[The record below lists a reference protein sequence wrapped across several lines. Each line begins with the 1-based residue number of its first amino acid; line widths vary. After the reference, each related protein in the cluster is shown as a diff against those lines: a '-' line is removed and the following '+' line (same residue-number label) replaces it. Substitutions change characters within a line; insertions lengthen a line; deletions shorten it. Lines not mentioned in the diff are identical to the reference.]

1 MKTISKERLVKGY
14 TYYIECTSISNNIVN
29 SRHSGKKI
37 GIFDSLVYPCGEN
50 PAFAQ
55 FIQLTDL
62 PNATIPN
69 QGMGSNSM
77 NYYSTLNHKFIL
89 VTKKNIKY
97 F

>member
-1 MKTISKERLVKGY
+1 
-14 TYYIECTSISNNIVN
+14 
-29 SRHSGKKI
+29 
-37 GIFDSLVYPCGEN
+37 VYPCGEN